1 MKKGYTLVELL
12 AVIVIISLIGI
23 ITVPIATSY
32 IEKSRVESYR
42 ISVENV
48 IEVAKEYVAKEEE
61 NHDFPETG
69 ISVKKIEEKIDGKII
84 SGRVKRNEEGVI
96 VAENIYNGTYCAS
109 GSKNSLV
116 VTKVTNE
123 TECGKLDITPP
134 SLKVKANN
142 VTNSSITVVAI
153 AKDETEIKSYQYC
166 IGDECSKEINQNHYT
181 FTKLK
186 SNKTYKIKV
195 TVKNE
200 NSGKEGYDANTTET
214 TQEIEATTKG
224 VEAAKFK
231 VSGTGYSGSKEV
243 TIIYPEGNYEY
254 RYEIR
259 DIEDKNTKKTEI
271 VKGDTTLKIQENC
284 IIKAYVKTESE
295 EIESEITVI
304 GIDSIGP
311 EVYVIMNNNWEKQKQ
326 ISVIA
331 IDTGSGLMS
340 KAYSYDGGKKWT
352 NNSKRIYS
360 NNGVRVQ
367 LAVRDKLGNITTKY
381 KICESI
387 EEYNHNN
394 CKETAGIIIDKVDNE
409 PPTCKLTVING
420 TLGKN
425 GWYRS
430 DIKIGFAEVNDTQS
444 GVKIQKIDRP
454 TVTQEGIITIQGK
467 VEDKVGN
474 VGTCNIQVKIDKTKP
489 SCGSWTGESTTWTRN
504 VRTIQVGCSDSGS
517 GCTANQFTAKEYK
530 TGTIKTENIGN
541 IQIEDRA
548 GNINTCSKNNVN
560 VYVDHD
566 APTCTSSG
574 GNNSWTNDSRT
585 LIGTCGDSGSGCQGN
600 ASWYINWEGSWINL
614 SPGTVYDKVG
624 NATTCPSNQ
633 TVKIDKTAPSCSVTT
648 SGGTA
653 GSNGWY
659 KKGTSKSNPIT
670 ITGTCNDTGS
680 GCQGNVSK
688 TRYKDTN
695 GEDVSPGIVR
705 DNAGNETT
713 CNTVNIKIDTKNPS
727 CTSSGGNN
735 NWTNDSRTLIGT
747 CNDSESGCQGSA
759 IWYINWEGN
768 WTKLSPGTVLDNAGN
783 STTCPSN
790 QTVRIDKTAPKI
802 KQNSVSVAK
811 HGLYANPKD
820 ANDNWKEN
828 IYIKHT
834 YSITENGSGIS
845 AYYWGEKKPS
855 ELSSSDWKSYSENT
869 ISLARGFVNMKNLNI
884 ICDNKPCY
892 FVVKD
897 AGGNI
902 SYQQTQKANFGYH
915 DLSKAGEYTLQNKQ
929 GYQYLYTY
937 ALSSDPP
944 ISNNYTYTDIYEIT
958 EKGIQKQVTEI
969 KTKSCKA
976 GDSDCKINVKNDTT
990 IKVKQIG
997 SRKSGD
1003 KDSSGKTIRGGYT
1016 TYFFTDENLSW

>member
-153 AKDETEIKSYQYC
+153 AKDETEIKRYQYC
-166 IGDECSKEINQNHYT
+166 IGDECSKEINQNYYT

-231 VSGTGYSGSKEV
+231 VSGTGYTGSKEV
-243 TIIYPEGNYEY
+243 RIIYPEGNYEY

-259 DIEDKNTKKTEI
+259 DLEDKNTKKSET

-311 EVYVIMNNNWEKQKQ
+311 EVYVIMNNNWEKMKQ
-326 ISVIA
+326 IQVIA
-331 IDTGSGLMS
+331 KDTGSGLMS
-340 KAYSYDGGKKWT
+340 KAYSYDSGKKWT
-352 NNSKRIYS
+352 KNKTHTYTK
-360 NNGVRVQ
+360 NGDKVQ

-394 CKETAGIIIDKVDNE
+394 CKETDGIIIDKVDNE

-430 DIKIGFAEVNDTQS
+430 DVKIGFAEARDTQS
-444 GVKIQKIDRP
+444 GVKEQKIDRP
-454 TVTQEGIITIQGK
+454 TVTQEGIITIQGT

-695 GEDVSPGIVR
+695 GEDVSPGIVK
-705 DNAGNETT
+705 DNAGNTRT
-713 CNTVNIKIDTKNPS
+713 CNTVNIKIDTNKPS
-727 CTSSGGNN
+727 CGNWSGENSSWTNKKVSIGVQCSDSGSGCTKSSISKDFTSSPGITTKDVKLTIKDKAGNENSCEKKNAKIYLDTEAPNTPYYDIGYKKNLCRDTNAICYDVPVNIYGDCDNRTGTTCTDKYRDYSAGLESSGSKCFTDLSCSGGGQTNSSVTSETCSLNKKYWCQSFTISAYDSTTKETVYYADRSGNSGTSSGLRIK
-735 NWTNDSRTLIGT
+735 RTL
-747 CNDSESGCQGSA
+747 N
-759 IWYINWEGN
+759 
-768 WTKLSPGTVLDNAGN
+768 
-783 STTCPSN
+783 
-790 QTVRIDKTAPKI
+790 
-802 KQNSVSVAK
+802 
-811 HGLYANPKD
+811 
-820 ANDNWKEN
+820 
-828 IYIKHT
+828 
-834 YSITENGSGIS
+834 
-845 AYYWGEKKPS
+845 KPQC
-855 ELSSSDWKSYSENT
+855 SSSDIPPLDIETFIAIDRAGNKSEPLT
-869 ISLARGFVNMKNLNI
+869 I
-884 ICDNKPCY
+884 Y
-892 FVVKD
+892 
-897 AGGNI
+897 
-902 SYQQTQKANFGYH
+902 
-915 DLSKAGEYTLQNKQ
+915 
-929 GYQYLYTY
+929 
-937 ALSSDPP
+937 
-944 ISNNYTYTDIYEIT
+944 
-958 EKGIQKQVTEI
+958 
-969 KTKSCKA
+969 
-976 GDSDCKINVKNDTT
+976 VKNDHAYSSLGNYY
-990 IKVKQIG
+990 K
-997 SRKSGD
+997 RKDYKWILKD
-1003 KDSSGKTIRGGYT
+1003 KKTIPTCR
-1016 TYFFTDENLSW
+1016 

>member
-1 MKKGYTLVELL
+1 MKEGYTLVELL
-12 AVIVIISLIGI
+12 AVIVIISVIGI

-153 AKDETEIKSYQYC
+153 AKDETEIKNYQYC

-489 SCGSWTGESTTWTRN
+489 SCGSWTGESTAWTKN
-504 VRTIQVGCSDSGS
+504 VRTIQIGCNDSGS
-517 GCTANQFTAKEYK
+517 GCTTNQFTAKEYK
-530 TGTIKTENIGN
+530 TGTVKTENIGN

-566 APTCTSSG
+566 VPICTSG
-574 GNNSWTNDSRT
+574 GGSSSWTNNSRT
-585 LIGTCGDSGSGCQGN
+585 LIGTCSDSGSGCQGN
-600 ASWYINWEGSWINL
+600 
-614 SPGTVYDKVG
+614 
-624 NATTCPSNQ
+624 
-633 TVKIDKTAPSCSVTT
+633 
-648 SGGTA
+648 
-653 GSNGWY
+653 
-659 KKGTSKSNPIT
+659 
-670 ITGTCNDTGS
+670 
-680 GCQGNVSK
+680 VST

-695 GEDVSPGIVR
+695 GENVSPGIVR

-713 CNTVNIKIDTKNPS
+713 CNTVNIKIDTKKPT
-727 CTSSGGNN
+727 CTSSGGS
-735 NWTNDSRTLIGT
+735 DSWVKSATLIGT
-747 CNDSESGCQGSA
+747 CVDTGSGCTGDASKT
-759 IWYINWEGN
+759 ITKEGTSN
-768 WTKLSPGTVLDNAGN
+768 NLSPGTVKDKAGN
-783 STTCPSN
+783 ESTCPAD
-790 QTVRIDKTAPKI
+790 QTVKIDKTPPTCSLKASGTIVEGSWYSSDVSVSFDKQDDNNKVVSSSINNKKVTTAGTTKVTGTVTDEAGNTGKCTLTVKKAGKITLNVQPNNGSCKLTGQMDYTGEYAHLGKYDYYITTSEQSQELPSWASKI
-802 KQNSVSVAK
+802 KIQSFDYGKVQHSGDWFVYGTDGGK
-811 HGLYANPKD
+811 CKTG
-820 ANDNWKEN
+820 EG
-828 IYIKHT
+828 I
-834 YSITENGSGIS
+834 SCSGIKGKVYFTHWTYGN
-845 AYYWGEKKPS
+845 AGTCCGARKVTFLYY
-855 ELSSSDWKSYSENT
+855 
-869 ISLARGFVNMKNLNI
+869 
-884 ICDNKPCY
+884 
-892 FVVKD
+892 
-897 AGGNI
+897 
-902 SYQQTQKANFGYH
+902 
-915 DLSKAGEYTLQNKQ
+915 
-929 GYQYLYTY
+929 
-937 ALSSDPP
+937 
-944 ISNNYTYTDIYEIT
+944 
-958 EKGIQKQVTEI
+958 
-969 KTKSCKA
+969 
-976 GDSDCKINVKNDTT
+976 
-990 IKVKQIG
+990 G
-997 SRKSGD
+997 S
-1003 KDSSGKTIRGGYT
+1003 
-1016 TYFFTDENLSW
+1016 